1 MPSTSNLK
9 KLFPQSKDSRFLIF
23 GREREFF
30 LKKLEIIMNHELHLL
45 SLVGLSILT
54 MIGTN
59 LRLNNPEY

>member
-45 SLVGLSILT
+45 SLGGLSILT